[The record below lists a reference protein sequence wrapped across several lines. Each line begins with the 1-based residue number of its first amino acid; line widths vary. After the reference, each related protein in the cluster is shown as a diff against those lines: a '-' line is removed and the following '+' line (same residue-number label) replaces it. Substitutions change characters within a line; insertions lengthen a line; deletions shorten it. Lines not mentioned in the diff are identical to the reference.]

1 MNEPRETF
9 DVESPIKIKLFVNG
23 PYFYLIL
30 SFMYTFTSKYMYS
43 VLVSNDSYW
52 FVTTTAKNRIF
63 EKKCYFSEYQV
74 SEKSK
79 VLHQN
84 FS

>member
-1 MNEPRETF
+1 MFILMNEQTETF

-43 VLVSNDSYW
+43 VLVSNDSY
-52 FVTTTAKNRIF
+52 
-63 EKKCYFSEYQV
+63 
-74 SEKSK
+74 
-79 VLHQN
+79 
-84 FS
+84 